1 MTGQDIPC
9 VHLGGKFVALDAE
22 SEACQSVSRKK
33 QAEKILATVVMGMN
47 LVNTAAPLT
56 ALAAAEQK
64 MSVVPQPVRSEAEPL
79 DYAVLPQLADVVD
92 KLVFAKAYARIYD
105 GNASVAV
112 MHDGDTQNNYSGQN
126 AIVSTMS
133 GGHQE
138 IGGTGT
144 VSTMLGGSQSVKAGG
159 TGTVSAMISGR
170 QNIEDNGTIGIVITM
185 SDDGQ
190 QTINF
195 GGTGTV
201 STMNGGVQV
210 LDRGG
215 TGTVDV
221 MNSGVQGIDKGTGTV
236 NTMNNGSQIVRAG
249 GNGIVGT
256 MEGGSQTISSG
267 GNGTV
272 VTMTSGWQNIDYGGT
287 GTINTMSGGQQTVKS
302 GGAGTI
308 STMSSGMQE
317 ISSGGTG
324 TVVTMTSGEQNIYSG
339 GSGTVV
345 TMNSGGQYITSGTG
359 TVSTMS
365 GGYQDISSGTGT
377 ISTMSDG
384 EQNIYSGGAGTISTM
399 SGGLQGIIS
408 GGAGTV
414 STMNGGLQLVENG
427 GSGIVSTLS
436 GGTQMIVDQGSGTI
450 GTMSGGLQEISSGGM
465 GTVSTLNGGS
475 QMISSGG
482 TGTVDIMSGGMQE
495 IVSGTG
501 MISTMNSGLQN
512 IRAGGTG
519 TVSTLSGGSQSID
532 SGGTG
537 TVSIMLDGPQNY
549 QIISSG
555 GTGTVD
561 IMSGGMQDISSGG
574 TGTVN
579 TMSGGGQRISS
590 GIGTVST
597 MSGGV
602 QLIESGAAGT
612 ISAMNGGVQ
621 YVQNGGTALDTVIA
635 GGTQLVSVGAVIS
648 GATLSAG
655 VQQVY
660 DGANLN
666 NITFAGGTQAVM
678 SGAAVSGMQVA
689 NGVQSIVSGGSAADT
704 VVSAG
709 GSLQLS
715 SGGIVSDLTL
725 TSGSLELENI
735 DGGSFTVSGTLT
747 ANNATVDMTDSSIKR
762 GVPSAAYETL
772 TIDKLS
778 GSGTTFVMDT
788 DLSGETNSDKITI
801 TDADTNATHYV
812 QIKDLSKLNGI
823 EVTGAHQQLLITD
836 NSGKL
841 TFEGKEFNAGGLWDI
856 DPTLAKQG
864 NDWYLTKIAKTANN
878 DTRVLLDAADN
889 SYALWR
895 NTNDSLRSRL
905 GALASGSEQSD
916 GIWARTQ
923 AGRFSGDNYEGR
935 YNLYQLGF
943 DQAAD
948 AKSVYGAAVDYG
960 DGTGSYDNGSG
971 KDKLKSFS
979 LYGVWTGDNG
989 AYTNVTARYGMVSTD
1004 LESYGDYPDKAE
1016 YKQHAYSVS
1025 VEYGKRFELE
1035 KGFFIEPNA
1044 QFSLGRL
1051 GSIDYTT
1058 DRGANGYIE
1067 GMNSAIGRIGFVMGQ
1082 KIRNDS
1088 DIYLKADLLHE
1099 FAGERN
1105 LQLTS
1110 DAGGTNDILT
1120 KHNDYGDTWFELGL
1134 GANIKVSKAASI
1146 YGEIERGFGGDINKK
1161 WSVNGGVRFTF

>member
-1 MTGQDIPC
+1 MKKHGMN
-9 VHLGGKFVALDAE
+9 
-22 SEACQSVSRKK
+22 KK
-33 QAEKILATVVMGMN
+33 QAEKILATAVMGMN
-47 LVNTAAPLT
+47 LVNTVAPLA

-64 MSVVPQPVRSEAEPL
+64 LSVFPQPVRSEAEPL
-79 DYAVLPQLADVVD
+79 DYAILPQLADVVD
-92 KLVFAKAYARIYD
+92 NLVFAKAYARMYD

-112 MHDGDTQNNYSGQN
+112 MYDDDTQNNYPGQN
-126 AIVSTMS
+126 AIVSTML
-133 GGHQE
+133 GGNQE
-138 IGGTGT
+138 VGGTGT
-144 VSTMLGGSQSVKAGG
+144 VSTMSGGSQSVQAGG
-159 TGTVSAMISGR
+159 TGTVSTMISGR
-170 QNIEDNGTIGIVITM
+170 QNIEDNGTIGTVITM
-185 SDDGQ
+185 SDGGRQ
-190 QTINF
+190 FINF
-195 GGTGTV
+195 YGTGTV
-201 STMNGGVQV
+201 STMNGGWQV
-210 LDRGG
+210 IDRGG

-221 MNSGVQGIDKGTGTV
+221 MNSGVQAVNKGTGTV
-236 NTMNNGSQIVRAG
+236 NTMNNGSQIVSAG
-249 GNGIVGT
+249 GTGTIST
-256 MEGGSQTISSG
+256 MEGGSQTIYSG
-267 GNGTV
+267 GSGTV
-272 VTMTSGWQNIDYGGT
+272 VTMNSGWQNIDYGGT
-287 GTINTMSGGQQTVKS
+287 GTVSTMNSGQQTVKS

-308 STMSSGMQE
+308 DVMHDGLQE

-324 TVVTMTSGEQNIYSG
+324 AVSIMNDGEQNIYSG

-377 ISTMSDG
+377 ISTMS
-384 EQNIYSGGAGTISTM
+384 
-399 SGGLQGIIS
+399 GGLQGIAG

-414 STMNGGLQLVENG
+414 STMSGGAQLVEIG

-436 GGTQMIVDQGSGTI
+436 GGTQIIVEQGSGTI
-450 GTMSGGLQEISSGGM
+450 GTMSGG
-465 GTVSTLNGGS
+465 T

-482 TGTVDIMSGGMQE
+482 TGTV
-495 IVSGTG
+495 V
-501 MISTMNSGLQN
+501 TMTRGEQN
-512 IRAGGTG
+512 IYSDGTG
-519 TVSTLSGGSQSID
+519 TVSTMSGGSQ
-532 SGGTG
+532 
-537 TVSIMLDGPQNY
+537 N
-549 QIISSG
+549 ISSG
-555 GTGTVD
+555 GTGTVSTV
-561 IMSGGMQDISSGG
+561 SGGLQFIENGG
-574 TGTVN
+574 
-579 TMSGGGQRISS
+579 
-590 GIGTVST
+590 
-597 MSGGV
+597 
-602 QLIESGAAGT
+602 GT
-612 ISAMNGGVQ
+612 ISSLLGGTQ
-621 YVQNGGTALDTVIA
+621 ALNSGGTALDTVIA

-660 DGANLN
+660 DGTNLN

-689 NGVQSIVSGGSAADT
+689 NGVQSIASGGSAADT
-704 VVSAG
+704 IVSAD
-709 GSLQLS
+709 GSLQIN

-725 TSGSLELENI
+725 TSGTLELASS

-747 ANNATVDMTDSSIKR
+747 ANNAMINMTDSSVTR
-762 GVPSAAYETL
+762 AGTPAYETL
-772 TIDKLS
+772 NIDKLS

-788 DLSGETNSDKITI
+788 DLAGATNSDKITI
-801 TDADTNATHYV
+801 TDADTGTHYV
-812 QIKDLSKLNGI
+812 QIKDLSKLNGV

-836 NSGKL
+836 ASGKL
-841 TFEGKEFNAGGLWDI
+841 TFEGKEFNAGGLWDV
-856 DPTLAKQG
+856 DPTLAQG
-864 NDWYLTKIAKTANN
+864 DSLGLSANDWYLTKLEKTVNN

-979 LYGVWTGDNG
+979 LYGVWTGANG

-1025 VEYGKRFELE
+1025 VEYGKRITLD
-1035 KGFFIEPNA
+1035 KNWFIEPQA
-1044 QFSLGRL
+1044 QFTLGRL

-1082 KIRNDS
+1082 KITGDS

-1099 FAGERN
+1099 FAGERD
-1105 LQLTS
+1105 LRLTS
-1110 DAGGTNDILT
+1110 DAGGTNDMLT

-1134 GANIKVSKAASI
+1134 GANIKVSKTASI

>member
-1 MTGQDIPC
+1 MKKQKSSSRQDISR

-22 SEACQSVSRKK
+22 SEARQSVSRKK
-33 QAEKILATVVMGMN
+33 QAEQLLATVVMGMN
-47 LVNTAAPLT
+47 LVNTVAPL
-56 ALAAAEQK
+56 AVLATAEQK
-64 MSVVPQPVRSEAEPL
+64 LSAVPQPVRSEAETL
-79 DYAVLPQLADVVD
+79 DYAVLPPLADVVE
-92 KLVFAKAYARIYD
+92 KLVFARAYATSYG
-105 GNASVAV
+105 GNETVANMV
-112 MHDGDTQNNYSGQN
+112 EGDTHEINHMQNGT
-126 AIVSTMS
+126 AITMS
-133 GGHQE
+133 GG
-138 IGGTGT
+138 T
-144 VSTMLGGSQSVKAGG
+144 
-159 TGTVSAMISGR
+159 
-170 QNIEDNGTIGIVITM
+170 QNI
-185 SDDGQ
+185 
-190 QTINF
+190 
-195 GGTGTV
+195 
-201 STMNGGVQV
+201 
-210 LDRGG
+210 
-215 TGTVDV
+215 
-221 MNSGVQGIDKGTGTV
+221 
-236 NTMNNGSQIVRAG
+236 
-249 GNGIVGT
+249 GNG
-256 MEGGSQTISSG
+256 
-267 GNGTV
+267 
-272 VTMTSGWQNIDYGGT
+272 
-287 GTINTMSGGQQTVKS
+287 
-302 GGAGTI
+302 
-308 STMSSGMQE
+308 
-317 ISSGGTG
+317 
-324 TVVTMTSGEQNIYSG
+324 
-339 GSGTVV
+339 
-345 TMNSGGQYITSGTG
+345 GTG

-365 GGYQDISSGTGT
+365 GGVQKIYPHGTGT
-377 ISTMSDG
+377 ISTMSGGNQYIQDDAIG
-384 EQNIYSGGAGTISTM
+384 TVDTMMRGTQGIASGGTGTVSTMSAGYQRIVSGGIGTISTM
-399 SGGLQGIIS
+399 LEGIQDISSGGT
-408 GGAGTV
+408 GTV
-414 STMNGGLQLVENG
+414 SA
-427 GSGIVSTLS
+427 
-436 GGTQMIVDQGSGTI
+436 
-450 GTMSGGLQEISSGGM
+450 MSGGLQEISSGGT
-465 GTVSTLNGGS
+465 GTLSVMYGGS
-475 QMISSGG
+475 QTIAS
-482 TGTVDIMSGGMQE
+482 
-495 IVSGTG
+495 
-501 MISTMNSGLQN
+501 
-512 IRAGGTG
+512 GGTG
-519 TVSTLSGGSQSID
+519 TVSTLNNGQQIISSSGAGTVNTMNNGEQIIEGGKGTITTMNMGFQKISSGGSGVIIAMKAGYQYVF

-537 TVSIMLDGPQNY
+537 TLSVMYVDGVQSILN
-549 QIISSG
+549 G
-555 GTGTVD
+555 GT
-561 IMSGGMQDISSGG
+561 
-574 TGTVN
+574 
-579 TMSGGGQRISS
+579 
-590 GIGTVST
+590 GTVST

-602 QLIESGAAGT
+602 QFVSSNGVAT
-612 ISAMNGGVQ
+612 ISSLLGGTQAV
-621 YVQNGGTALDTVIA
+621 YSGGTALDTVIA
-635 GGTQLVSVGAVIS
+635 GGTQLVSVDAVIS

-655 VQQVY
+655 IQQVY
-660 DGANLN
+660 DGTNLN

-747 ANNATVDMTDSSIKR
+747 ANDAVINMVDSSVTR
-762 GVPSAAYETL
+762 AGTPAYETL

-788 DLSGETNSDKITI
+788 DLAGATNSDKITI
-801 TDADTNATHYV
+801 TDADAGTHYV

-841 TFEGKEFNAGGLWDI
+841 TFEGKEFNAGGLWDV
-856 DPTLAKQG
+856 DPTLAKG
-864 NDWYLTKIAKTANN
+864 DSLGLSANDWYLTKLEKTANN
-878 DTRVLLDAADN
+878 DTQVLLDAADN

-943 DQAAD
+943 DQSSD

-1044 QFSLGRL
+1044 QFTLGRL

-1082 KIRNDS
+1082 KITGDS

-1099 FAGERN
+1099 FAGERD

-1110 DAGGTNDILT
+1110 DAGGTSDMLT

-1134 GANIKVSKAASI
+1134 GANIKVSKTASV

>member
-1 MTGQDIPC
+1 MYIW
-9 VHLGGKFVALDAE
+9 GGKFVALDAE

-47 LVNTAAPLT
+47 LVNTVAPL
-56 ALAAAEQK
+56 AVLATAEQK
-64 MSVVPQPVRSEAEPL
+64 MSVVPQPVRSQAEPL

-112 MHDGDTQNNYSGQN
+112 MHDGDTQNNYAGQN

-144 VSTMLGGSQSVKAGG
+144 VSTMSGGSQSVRGGG

-170 QNIEDNGTIGIVITM
+170 QNIDESGTIGTVITM
-185 SDDGQ
+185 SDEGQ
-190 QTINF
+190 QVINL

-201 STMNGGVQV
+201 STMNGGWQV
-210 LDRGG
+210 IARGG
-215 TGTVDV
+215 IGTVDV
-221 MNSGVQGIDKGTGTV
+221 MNSGIQSIDKGTGTV

-272 VTMTSGWQNIDYGGT
+272 VTMNSGWQNIDYGGT

-302 GGAGTI
+302 GGAGT
-308 STMSSGMQE
+308 
-317 ISSGGTG
+317 
-324 TVVTMTSGEQNIYSG
+324 
-339 GSGTVV
+339 VV
-345 TMNSGGQYITSGTG
+345 TMNSGHQNILVGGTG
-359 TVSTMS
+359 M
-365 GGYQDISSGTGT
+365 
-377 ISTMSDG
+377 
-384 EQNIYSGGAGTISTM
+384 ISTM
-399 SGGLQGIIS
+399 SGGTQTVSNMGTGIVSTLNGEQRISS
-408 GGAGTV
+408 GG
-414 STMNGGLQLVENG
+414 M
-427 GSGIVSTLS
+427 GIVSTLS
-436 GGTQMIVDQGSGTI
+436 GG
-450 GTMSGGLQEISSGGM
+450 LQDIDY
-465 GTVSTLNGGS
+465 
-475 QMISSGG
+475 GG
-482 TGTVDIMSGGMQE
+482 TGTVDVIEDGG
-495 IVSGTG
+495 
-501 MISTMNSGLQN
+501 L
-512 IRAGGTG
+512 
-519 TVSTLSGGSQSID
+519 
-532 SGGTG
+532 
-537 TVSIMLDGPQNY
+537 

-555 GTGTVD
+555 GTGTVSTMLD
-561 IMSGGMQDISSGG
+561 GRQIMIDGMGTIDTMSGGKQSISGGTGMIDTMFGGTQVMSSGG
-574 TGTVN
+574 TGTIN
-579 TMSGGGQRISS
+579 TMNSGLQWLFSGGTGTIDVMHDGLQDIRSGGTGTINTMNGGGQDIVSGATGTIDTMNGGLQNTTLGCSGTIYTMNGGTQQIWNGGTATIAAMSGGTQYIS
-590 GIGTVST
+590 GGATGTVST
-597 MSGGV
+597 M
-602 QLIESGAAGT
+602 
-612 ISAMNGGVQ
+612 NGGIQDVQ
-621 YVQNGGTALDTVIA
+621 DGGTALDTVIA
-635 GGTQLVSVGAVIS
+635 GGTQLVSIGAVVS

-655 VQQVY
+655 IQQVY
-660 DGANLN
+660 DGNGLHD
-666 NITFAGGTQAVM
+666 ITFAGGTQAVM

-689 NGVQSIVSGGSAADT
+689 AGQQRVENGGTAINTEIGTD
-704 VVSAG
+704 

-715 SGGIVSDLTL
+715 SGGIVSSLTL

-762 GVPSAAYETL
+762 GVPSVAYETL

-788 DLSGETNSDKITI
+788 DLAGETNSDKITI

-812 QIKDLSKLNGI
+812 QIKDLSKLNGV

-841 TFEGKEFNAGGLWDI
+841 TFEGKEFNAGGLWDV

-864 NDWYLTKIAKTANN
+864 NDWYLTKLEKTANN

-943 DQAAD
+943 VQAAD
-948 AKSVYGAAVDYG
+948 SQSVYGAAVDYG
-960 DGTGSYDNGSG
+960 DGTGSYNNGSG

-979 LYGVWTGDNG
+979 LYGVWTGANG

-1044 QFSLGRL
+1044 QFTLGRL

-1082 KIRNDS
+1082 KITGDS

-1099 FAGERN
+1099 FAGERD

-1110 DAGGTNDILT
+1110 DVGGTSDMLT

-1134 GANIKVSKAASI
+1134 GANIKVSKTASI